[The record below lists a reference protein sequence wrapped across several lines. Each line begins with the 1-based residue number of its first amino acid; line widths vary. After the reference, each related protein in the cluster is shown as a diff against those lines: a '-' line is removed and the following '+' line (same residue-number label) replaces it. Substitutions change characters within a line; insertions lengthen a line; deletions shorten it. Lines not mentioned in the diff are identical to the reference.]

1 MTHLEKVEAELRRYQ
16 HVLMDFSAREHNGG
30 VELVI
35 EFKNRDLGLHTY
47 YAPIHARDIENS
59 QFPWTMQRY
68 LYDCLHD
75 YVIEMFT
82 LTPQSRENRS

>member
-1 MTHLEKVEAELRRYQ
+1 MTHLEKVRAELLRYE
-16 HVLMDFSAREHNGG
+16 HALMEISAREHNGG

-35 EFKNRDLGLHTY
+35 ECKNRGLGLHTY
-47 YAPIHARDIENS
+47 YAPIHPRDIENA
-59 QFPWTMQRY
+59 QFPWTMQRS

-82 LTPQSRENRS
+82 LTPQSREGRA